1 MLSELR
7 TRFVELE
14 ELLGMVVD
22 SGAQNFEL
30 NVGSI
35 VHHPTRGPGQI
46 VRIDFRSP
54 RGKPYRVMFGRG
66 EVHEYNAESALKLK
80 GLKVDELAQSKMSRR
95 RLSLANVLN
104 LGTAGDDRPKDS
116 PSTPNSQAERI
127 ATLFGEKASQ
137 EDAKKQ
143 LLLHRAVVRVART
156 QHSAPWH
163 SRGRARQ
170 PSACVAKRIWV
181 V

>member
-1 MLSELR
+1 
-7 TRFVELE
+7 
-14 ELLGMVVD
+14 MVVD

-66 EVHEYNAESALKLK
+66 DVHEYNAQSALKLK
-80 GLKVDELAQSKMSRR
+80 GLRVDEVATARMSRR
-95 RLSLANVLN
+95 RLTLMNVLS
-104 LGTAGDDRPKDS
+104 LKPGDDRFRAS
-116 PSTPNSQAERI
+116 PSLRVPPATPNSQAKQI
-127 ATLFGEKASQ
+127 ATLFGEQAS
-137 EDAKKQ
+137 EEYAKKQ

-163 SRGRARQ
+163 SRGRA
-170 PSACVAKRIWV
+170 
-181 V
+181 